1 MLEPADL
8 YRALMVMR
16 SDFDLLNEMVDRGTD
31 LANLDR
37 DALLRRCEGLQAQIA
52 LKAKDSEAL
61 LNDLTV
67 VRRRFSGLEMLGFVH
82 PVPDELLQAEFLS
95 LGIGDANDME
105 GPEREVFKRIRAL
118 RLETAP
124 EVVSD
129 LNGVVSSC
137 LAGYRVRLQKAR
149 AEVEALKA
157 DRAARTL
164 LSEGEG

>member
-37 DALLRRCEGLQAQIA
+37 DALLRRCEGLQKAIA
-52 LKAKDSEAL
+52 LKAKDSEKL
-61 LNDLTV
+61 LTDLTV
-67 VRRRFSGLEMLGFVH
+67 VRRRFSGLEMLGFVA
-82 PVPDELLQAEFLS
+82 PVPEELLQAEFLS
-95 LGIGDANDME
+95 LGIGDAKDME

>member
-37 DALLRRCEGLQAQIA
+37 DALLRRCEGLQKHIA

-82 PVPDELLQAEFLS
+82 PVPDELLQAELAS
-95 LGIGDANDME
+95 VSDME
-105 GPEREVFKRIRAL
+105 GPESEVFKRIRAL

>member
-1 MLEPADL
+1 MMEPADL

-16 SDFDLLNEMVDRGTD
+16 SDFDLLNEIADRGTD

-37 DALLRRCEGLQAQIA
+37 DALLRRCEGLQRHIA
-52 LKAKDSEAL
+52 LKAEDSEKL
-61 LNDLTV
+61 LTDLTM
-67 VRRRFSGLEMLGFVH
+67 VRRRFSGLEMLGFVA
-82 PVPDELLQAEFLS
+82 PVPEELLGGS
-95 LGIGDANDME
+95 LDDME
-105 GPEREVFKRIRAL
+105 GPEREVFRRIRDL
-118 RLETAP
+118 RYHDMG
-124 EVVSD
+124 VVVD

-157 DRAARTL
+157 DRVARIL